1 MMRFAKTEV
10 IGNVNKLKFARKTI
24 VNESIKLDEY
34 KQQIADLYSSRSANY
49 DLGEWHPRIAHLL
62 VEYAQLLPG
71 QQVLDVATGTGM
83 VAIKAAQIVG
93 AEGRVIG
100 VDIATG
106 MIDRARHKAQ
116 ELGLQNIEFQ
126 LADGEA
132 LDFPANTFDYIFC
145 SSALIWMSDLHG
157 ALRHWNQL
165 LKPGGK
171 LGFHAF
177 AETAFLGGVV
187 TQRVL
192 EKYGVSLLLSKPTGT
207 IEKCH
212 DLLQQA
218 GFEAIEIKSVPD
230 GSWIDLEKAKGMWAG
245 NGSIP
250 APGQY
255 PHPALQLTTEQLTQA
270 KTEFEAELE
279 KLQTVGAASL
289 QKQTLRERNENRGIW
304 DDGTIFY
311 SFGRKV
317 A

>member
-1 MMRFAKTEV
+1 
-10 IGNVNKLKFARKTI
+10 

-62 VEYAQLLPG
+62 VEYAQLRPG

-106 MIDRARHKAQ
+106 MIDRARYKAQ

-126 LADGEA
+126 LADAES
-132 LDFPANTFDYIFC
+132 LDFSANTFDCIFC

-157 ALRHWNQL
+157 ALRHWHQL

-192 EKYGVSLLLSKPTGT
+192 GKYGVSLLLSKPTGT
-207 IEKCH
+207 VEKCH

-230 GSWIDLEKAKGMWAG
+230 GSWIDLEKAKKMWAG

-250 APGQY
+250 APGQH
-255 PHPALQLTTEQLTQA
+255 PHPVLQLTTEQLAQA

-289 QKQTLRERNENRGIW
+289 QRQMLRERNENRGIW

-311 SFGRKV
+311 SFGRKAV
-317 A
+317 